1 MQRTFMETESAY
13 PTHPQTSPL
22 SALLS
27 NSDDDFYGSLQRIW
41 NSVVQLE
48 DLGMIQS
55 EQEKFVYA
63 YRFAEAELHRA
74 YSEKEPMGITPFY
87 R

>member
-1 MQRTFMETESAY
+1 MQRTFVKTESTY
-13 PTHPQTSPL
+13 PVHTQSSAL
-22 SALLS
+22 SSLLS

-48 DLGMIQS
+48 DLGMIKS

-63 YRFAEAELHRA
+63 FRFD
-74 YSEKEPMGITPFY
+74 
-87 R
+87 